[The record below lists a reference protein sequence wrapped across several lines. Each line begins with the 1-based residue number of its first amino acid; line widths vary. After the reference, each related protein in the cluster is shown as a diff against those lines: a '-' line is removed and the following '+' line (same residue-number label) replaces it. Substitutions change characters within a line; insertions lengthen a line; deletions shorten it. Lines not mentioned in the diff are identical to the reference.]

1 MTDCVRATLRANAF
15 KGPFQGL
22 GATLVRNVPAN
33 SIYLGSF
40 EVLKDY
46 IARWQGIKKTELG
59 GRESSFFP
67 DGAPQSLGLSPHELC
82 SQSRVLVLHCRFV
95 P

>member
-1 MTDCVRATLRANAF
+1 MLAAPFTSMTDCVRSTLRANAW

-33 SIYLGSF
+33 SIYLGTF

-46 IARWQGIKKTELG
+46 IARWQGIKKADLPG
-59 GRESSFFP
+59 SESSC
-67 DGAPQSLGLSPHELC
+67 SLPAQTRCFAGYVLGSLAGSSP
-82 SQSRVLVLHCRFV
+82 R
-95 P
+95 

>member
-1 MTDCVRATLRANAF
+1 MTDCVRSTLRANAF

-40 EVLKDY
+40 EVLKDH

-59 GRESSFFP
+59 GRESRF
-67 DGAPQSLGLSPHELC
+67 SPYFRKVNI
-82 SQSRVLVLHCRFV
+82 SRFLQNLIFYLAFSAA
-95 P
+95 

>member
-33 SIYLGSF
+33 SIYLGTF

-46 IARWQGIKKTELG
+46 IARWQGIKKADLPG
-59 GRESSFFP
+59 SASSP
-67 DGAPQSLGLSPHELC
+67 STHYLSHRPQPPAK
-82 SQSRVLVLHCRFV
+82 VLDWLMIAYDCVSE
-95 P
+95 

>member
-1 MTDCVRATLRANAF
+1 MTDCVRSTLRANAF

-40 EVLKDY
+40 EVLKDH

-59 GRESSFFP
+59 GRKS
-67 DGAPQSLGLSPHELC
+67 LC
-82 SQSRVLVLHCRFV
+82 SPRWSNPALSR
-95 P
+95 